1 MLHGFRT
8 YFFIEVYYS
17 RKQAQ
22 SQVLFFTRPKIL
34 LDFSPLLWYNMGH
47 KCENYSSKKFLITE
61 KPLDTSVAEFAIF
74 LFCMIGCGIQCWHLG
89 KTTGVEATVQYMIDT
104 GVLEVEEDS

>member
-1 MLHGFRT
+1 
-8 YFFIEVYYS
+8 
-17 RKQAQ
+17 
-22 SQVLFFTRPKIL
+22 VLFFTRPKIL
-34 LDFSPLLWYNMGH
+34 LDFITLFWYNRCH
-47 KCENYSSKKFLITE
+47 ICQSYSSKNLTKE

-74 LFCMIGCGIQCWHLG
+74 IFCMIGCGISSWQLG

>member
-1 MLHGFRT
+1 
-8 YFFIEVYYS
+8 
-17 RKQAQ
+17 
-22 SQVLFFTRPKIL
+22 
-34 LDFSPLLWYNMGH
+34 
-47 KCENYSSKKFLITE
+47 LITE

-89 KTTGVEATVQYMIDT
+89 KTTGVEAAVQYMIDT